1 MGDNFLKGQQ
11 ANFKKGRDLS
21 LAEAVRPRL
30 WVRPEIISTVYT
42 AVPSGCEQYVEGE
55 ILDAAV
61 DRREAQVSLLR
72 GHRKAGWI
80 EGEGAQKLLETLV
93 QSGVRSLIRVK
104 ITEVGELSGMAK
116 VVISE
121 QQYEDT
127 NTFQHM

>member
-21 LAEAVRPRL
+21 MAEAGRPRL
-30 WVRPEIISTVYT
+30 WVRPEIVSTVYT
-42 AVPSGCEQYVEGE
+42 AVPSGCEHYVEGE
-55 ILDAAV
+55 GLNATV
-61 DRREAQVSLLR
+61 DRTEAHVSLLR
-72 GHRKAGWI
+72 GHRKVGCI

-93 QSGVRSLIRVK
+93 QAGVPNLIKMK

-116 VVISE
+116 IMISE

-127 NTFQHM
+127 NTFQHR